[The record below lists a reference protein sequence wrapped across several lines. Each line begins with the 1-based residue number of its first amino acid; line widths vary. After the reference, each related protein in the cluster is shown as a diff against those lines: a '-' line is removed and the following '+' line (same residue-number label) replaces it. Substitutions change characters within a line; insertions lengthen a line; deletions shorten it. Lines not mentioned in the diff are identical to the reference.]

1 MELAGACRFDARKT
15 VLRRSGNAPA
25 RQPPRLSA
33 WTLLSDTPE
42 YDEAK
47 RLALYK
53 HGALPASGALRHFR
67 GGNRNDMRIDTLK
80 GEGLN
85 MKWRLV
91 LLSFVMLFVELALIR
106 WIGSNVVYLSYF
118 SNIVLLGSFL
128 GIGIGFLR
136 AKSPIDLFAWAPVT
150 LAILVGF
157 VLSFPV
163 AINCAG
169 SQIIFFGCRPSGPPI
184 WLTLPVIFV
193 AVAVVMASIAQG
205 VARTFSE
212 FEPLEAYR
220 LDIIGSLAGIAAFS
234 VLSFLGAP
242 PAAWGAVGSAAL
254 LALNRKSF
262 RRVQGVALAALVIML
277 GSESLS
283 PTDSWSPYYKVS
295 VTGAYPPGSY
305 ALYANGIPHQM
316 IESMTVRRKAEP
328 VYFLPYQRLNAN
340 PLRNV
345 LIVGA
350 GNGSDVAIALAAG
363 AKHVDAVEIDPRIYQ
378 IGRELN
384 PDHPYDDSRVAIH
397 IDDGRAFLE
406 RTRNRYDLILFALP
420 DSLAL
425 VSGQSSLR
433 MESYLFTIE
442 AMNAARA
449 HLNTGGAFG
458 MYNYYR
464 EEWLRDRL
472 ARTLELSYGHRPCVD
487 ATTGKNGGLSLLV
500 IGREIGDARCVTTW
514 DPGARPVPAPVNDDH
529 PFLYLRTRSI
539 PQLYL
544 IAVATIL
551 LVSLVLIRGAS
562 GPLVQM
568 RSYLD
573 LFFMGAAFLLLET
586 KNVVQ
591 FALLFGT
598 TWFVNA
604 LVFFG
609 ILLSVFAAVELARRF
624 RFRQPEWLYIALFAS
639 LVLAWLIPP
648 NNLLSLGVPLRFGA
662 AVALAFT
669 PIFLANLI
677 FAERFRAAGS
687 STIAFGA
694 NLLGAMVGGVLEY
707 ASLIVGY
714 RSLLVLIALLYAFAF
729 VSSWKHREASDQ
741 AEVGTPSCRLEPA
754 AIR

>member
-1 MELAGACRFDARKT
+1 M
-15 VLRRSGNAPA
+15 
-25 RQPPRLSA
+25 RLSA
-33 WTLLSDTPE
+33 AASFSDTPQYGE
-42 YDEAK
+42 QA
-47 RLALYK
+47 
-53 HGALPASGALRHFR
+53 
-67 GGNRNDMRIDTLK
+67 
-80 GEGLN
+80 EGLLPLTAGSSGRRASASELARERALHG
-85 MKWRLV
+85 KGRLI

-136 AKSPIDLFAWAPVT
+136 AKSPIDLFAWAPVM
-150 LAILVGF
+150 LALLVGF
-157 VLSFPV
+157 ILSFPV

-169 SQIIFFGCRPSGPPI
+169 GQIIFFGCRPSGLPI

-205 VARTFSE
+205 VARAFAG

-220 LDIIGSLAGIAAFS
+220 LDILGSLIGIAGFS
-234 VLSFLGAP
+234 LLSFLGAP
-242 PAAWGAVGSAAL
+242 PVAWGAVVSGAF
-254 LALNRKSF
+254 LALYRPSF
-262 RRVQGVALAALVIML
+262 RPVQIVALAALVILL
-277 GSESLS
+277 GGESLR
-283 PTDSWSPYYKVS
+283 PGDSWSPYYKVS
-295 VTGAYPPGSY
+295 VRSVNPPGSF
-305 ALYANGIPHQM
+305 LVSVNGIPHQV
-316 IESMTVRRKAEP
+316 IQSMVARREVEP
-328 VYFLPYQRLNAN
+328 VYFLPYNRLHSN

-350 GNGSDVAIALAAG
+350 GNGSDVAIALAEG
-363 AKHVDAVEIDPRIYQ
+363 AQHVDAVEIDPRIYQ

-384 PDHPYDDSRVAIH
+384 PDHPYQDSRVAVH
-397 IDDGRAFLE
+397 VDDGRAFLE

-433 MESYLFTIE
+433 MESYLFTLE

-449 HLNTGGAFG
+449 HLNAGGAFG

-464 EEWLRDRL
+464 YEWLRDRL
-472 ARTLELSYGHRPCVD
+472 ARTLEVSYGHRPCVD
-487 ATTGKNGGLSLLV
+487 STTGTNGGLSLLLV
-500 IGREIGDARCVTTW
+500 GREPADARCVTTW

-529 PFLYLRTRSI
+529 PFLYLQARSI

-544 IAVATIL
+544 IAVISIL
-551 LVSLVLIRGAS
+551 LLSLVLIRGAS

-568 RSYLD
+568 RTYLD

-624 RFRQPEWLYIALFAS
+624 RFRRPERLYIALFAS

-648 NNLLSLGVPLRFGA
+648 DSLLSLDVPLRFGA

-669 PIFLANLI
+669 PIFLANLV
-677 FAERFRAAGS
+677 FADRFRAVGS

-707 ASLIVGY
+707 SSLILGY
-714 RSLLVLIALLYAFAF
+714 RSLLPLVALLYALALILG
-729 VSSWKHREASDQ
+729 WKHRESRATAQVRAD
-741 AEVGTPSCRLEPA
+741 AVRPNLDVVPVH
-754 AIR
+754 